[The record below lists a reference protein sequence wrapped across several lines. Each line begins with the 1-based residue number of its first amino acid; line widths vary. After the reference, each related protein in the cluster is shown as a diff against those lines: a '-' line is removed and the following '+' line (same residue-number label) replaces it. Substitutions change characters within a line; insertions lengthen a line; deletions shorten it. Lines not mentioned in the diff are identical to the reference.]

1 MNKYELISDGASVVT
16 ASYSIANLKETLSI
30 IILVLSILNILV
42 NMLIRTIKHIKNK
55 QYEKVTAEINT
66 AKHELQEIENNLN
79 ERDEN
84 D

>member
-42 NMLIRTIKHIKNK
+42 NMLIRTINHIKNK
-55 QYEKVTAEINT
+55 QYAKVNTEIET
-66 AKHELQEIENNLN
+66 AKHELQEIEKNLN
-79 ERDEN
+79 EKDR
-84 D
+84 